1 MSGDREGPGRPP
13 APPPHPGA
21 GAIGCLGYLLRR
33 LRRAALHLGH
43 DHRRTG
49 RATLKIWIDADASPR
64 DVKDLV
70 FRAAKRLEIPAILV
84 ANQRLNP
91 PLGNPWVT
99 AVWVNGGPDIADQHI
114 VDEAEPGDLV
124 VTQDIPLA
132 ALLVPKGVAVLDPRG
147 EEHTTETI
155 GERLSVRDF
164 MEQARTAGVVTGGPP
179 PYDARAKQ
187 AFAAALDRALTRL
200 QRHR

>member
-1 MSGDREGPGRPP
+1 MTRAPARP
-13 APPPHPGA
+13 AP
-21 GAIGCLGYLLRR
+21 
-33 LRRAALHLGH
+33 GH
-43 DHRRTG
+43 GSD
-49 RATLKIWIDADASPR
+49 TLKIWIDADASPR
-64 DVKDLV
+64 DVKELV
-70 FRAAKRLEIPAILV
+70 FRAAKRLEIPTVLV